1 MSGPV
6 VSFSNLLREAI
17 EQDDGLVLRL
27 STYQR
32 MHAGPK
38 EPGGWTAGL
47 WDRIQARSRKIL
59 AAVAALCVRPNEE
72 K

>member
-1 MSGPV
+1 M
-6 VSFSNLLREAI
+6 SFSNVLREAI

-32 MHAGPK
+32 MHADRN
-38 EPGGWTAGL
+38 EAGGQTAGL
-47 WDRIQARSRKIL
+47 WGRIQARSRKIL
-59 AAVAALCVRPNEE
+59 AAAVALCARPNEE